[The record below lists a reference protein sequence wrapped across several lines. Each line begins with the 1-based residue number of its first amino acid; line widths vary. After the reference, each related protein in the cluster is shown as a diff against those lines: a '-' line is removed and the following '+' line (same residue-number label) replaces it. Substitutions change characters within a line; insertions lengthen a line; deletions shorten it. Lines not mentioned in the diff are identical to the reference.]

1 MWCSVSVILW
11 KLCLLSTIIF
21 LVGEITCYQEIT
33 AEKYMVCH
41 IQIVGGGKF
50 LARNLG
56 MFPFKTVE
64 IQFPFFF
71 FFPERRKETLAS

>member
-1 MWCSVSVILW
+1 M
-11 KLCLLSTIIF
+11 LSGNNWRKVYGMPYTN
-21 LVGEITCYQEIT
+21 CR
-33 AEKYMVCH
+33 
-41 IQIVGGGKF
+41 GGKF

-71 FFPERRKETLAS
+71 PKRGKETLASRNC

>member
-1 MWCSVSVILW
+1 
-11 KLCLLSTIIF
+11 
-21 LVGEITCYQEIT
+21 
-33 AEKYMVCH
+33 MVCH

-71 FFPERRKETLAS
+71 PERGKETLASRNC

>member
-1 MWCSVSVILW
+1 
-11 KLCLLSTIIF
+11 
-21 LVGEITCYQEIT
+21 
-33 AEKYMVCH
+33 MVCH

-71 FFPERRKETLAS
+71 FFPKDEKKHLLLEIAKCFVPFCKVKAVAVDFKLVNVRSRLS